1 MASFVIAIAVPPPA
15 GKLAAVEAVRPQNA
29 AR

>member
-15 GKLAAVEAVRPQNA
+15 GKLATAEAARPQNA